1 MYLTSV
7 CPDVGINQLLITRGQ
22 AGIIQAPDI
31 SDKVSLS
38 IKITMKITI
47 FDNLLWFPH
56 RAKVVSLE
64 TKNFLHFLLED
75 NYFKKELKT
84 LREKHGI
91 PKNGYP
97 LDVLYN
103 SIEIRDALIEG
114 LSFEKTEEFHRL
126 LDEIFNSDEVIF
138 APEDKVS
145 EVIEKRRGKLDTFC
159 TSLPKGEW
167 LAITKYMRKR
177 AQEDGLKGA
186 GFSTHELEKK
196 MEKDLERLTTHYS
209 RPSQFDTQFFMLI
222 AFNAFQNII
231 PYEPFLFM
239 TTNEDILDE
248 VQKHQK
254 DKEPIGALLVYEQVT
269 KNQLIKWIEDN
280 WKIIKDLMQELPKV
294 SFPKSTVLDISKEI
308 ADLRDRERKK
318 FWEIADYLTNKYP
331 DDPRVTDESWVKET
345 YRRYKNRLRAF
356 TKDKQQ

>member
-1 MYLTSV
+1 
-7 CPDVGINQLLITRGQ
+7 
-22 AGIIQAPDI
+22 
-31 SDKVSLS
+31 
-38 IKITMKITI
+38 MKITI

-103 SIEIRDALIEG
+103 SIEIRDDLIEG
-114 LSFEKTEEFHRL
+114 LSFEKMEEFHRL
-126 LDEIFNSDEVIF
+126 LDEVLHSDEVIF
-138 APEDKVS
+138 APDDKVP
-145 EVIEKRRGKLDTFC
+145 EVIEKRKGKLDTFYN
-159 TSLPKGEW
+159 SLPKEEQ
-167 LAITKYMRKR
+167 LAITKYMRKVR
-177 AQEDGLKGA
+177 KSAQEDDLTFFENLRNKRKRI
-186 GFSTHELEKK
+186 GFSTDELEKK
-196 MEKDLERLTTHYS
+196 MEKDLERLTAHYS
-209 RPSQFDTQFFMLI
+209 PSIFASQFFMLI
-222 AFNAFQNII
+222 AFNAFQNIR

-254 DKEPIGALLVYEQVT
+254 HKEPIGALLVYKQVT

-280 WKIIKDLMQELPKV
+280 WNIIKDLMQELPKV
-294 SFPKSTVLDISKEI
+294 SFPKSTMLDISKEI
-308 ADLRDRERKK
+308 ADLRDKQDKLFR
-318 FWEIADYLTNKYP
+318 EIAGVLTDKYP
-331 DDPRVTDESWVKET
+331 DDLRVTDETWVKET
-345 YRRYKNRLRAF
+345 YRRYKKRLRAF
-356 TKDKQQ
+356 TKQTQQ